1 MIDSKTAERI
11 HDILIDQF
19 GGSKGLRD
27 RKVLESALARP
38 YGTFDGKDL
47 YPTPI
52 EKAAALFESLIIGH
66 PFVDGNKRISYVL
79 MRLLLLESGF
89 DIQATEDEKY
99 SFVISASTG
108 QFRFD
113 DIKDWLLKHSRTKNE
128 P

>member
-1 MIDSKTAERI
+1 MIDIKTAERI

-27 RKVLESALARP
+27 RNALDSALARP

-79 MRLLLLESGF
+79 MRILLLEFGH
-89 DIQATEDEKY
+89 DIEATQNEKF
-99 SFVISASTG
+99 SFVIAASTG
-108 QFRFD
+108 QLRFD
-113 DIKDWLLKHSRTKNE
+113 DIRDWLQKHSRTKNE